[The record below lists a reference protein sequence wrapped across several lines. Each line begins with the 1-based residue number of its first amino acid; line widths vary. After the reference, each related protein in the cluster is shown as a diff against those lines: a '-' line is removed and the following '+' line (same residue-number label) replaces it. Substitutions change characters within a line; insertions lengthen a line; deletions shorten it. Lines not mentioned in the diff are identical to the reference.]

1 MFSTGQLI
9 FAGIFI
15 LVFIIVMIYS
25 YRKDLQLHRK
35 YYKGTIYILIGFL
48 LFIALLFVI
57 KVYLNPQ
64 P

>member
-9 FAGIFI
+9 FAAIFV

-35 YYKGTIYILIGFL
+35 YYKGTVYILIGFI

>member
-9 FAGIFI
+9 FAAIFV
-15 LVFIIVMIYS
+15 LVFIIVIIYS

-35 YYKGTIYILIGFL
+35 YYKGTVYILIGFI

>member
-15 LVFIIVMIYS
+15 LVFILVMIYS
-25 YRKDLQLHRK
+25 YRKDLKLHRK
-35 YYKGTIYILIGFL
+35 YYKGTVYILLGFL

-57 KVYLNPQ
+57 KIYLRP
-64 P
+64 